1 MDATGIVL
9 LKGSELNE
17 IRKGPF
23 RVLRKVTTGERK
35 TGERRNG
42 ERNWGEENQREENQR
57 EEGWG
62 DENQGEENWV
72 RGELG

>member
-17 IRKGPF
+17 IGKVHFGFRRKAM
-23 RVLRKVTTGERK
+23 TGETK

-42 ERNWGEENQREENQR
+42 ERNWGEENHREENQR

-62 DENQGEENWV
+62 DENH
-72 RGELG
+72 